1 MDFSIIFEN
10 INFYLKGLLLTLE
23 LVSLSLVLGFV
34 IALVLALLLVR
45 LKNSIWLYPIKAYI
59 YFFRGTP
66 LLVQIF
72 LIYYGLSQFEWIRD
86 SFAWAYLSEAF
97 PCALLALTL
106 NTAAYGCEI
115 IRVAIQTTEI
125 AEEEAAKAFGMSTF
139 QLYRKII
146 LPSTFRRMIPSY
158 SNEVIFMLHGSA
170 VVSTITLVDLTGV
183 ARIINSKYFSPYE
196 AYITSGLIYLIITL
210 LITNVS
216 KLLERHYLKHLKT

>member
-10 INFYLKGLLLTLE
+10 IDFYLKGLLLTLE

-72 LIYYGLSQFEWIRD
+72 LIYYGLSQFEWIRN
-86 SFAWAYLSEAF
+86 SFAWVYLAEAF

-125 AEEEAAKAFGMSTF
+125 AEEESAKAFGMSTF

-146 LPSTFRRMIPSY
+146 LPSAFRRMIPSY

>member
-10 INFYLKGLLLTLE
+10 TDLYLQGLVLTLQ
-23 LVSLSLVLGFV
+23 LVSLSLILGFV
-34 IALVLALLLVR
+34 IALILALILTS
-45 LKNSIWLYPIKAYI
+45 LKDSIWTYPIKAYV

-72 LIYYGLSQFEWIRD
+72 LIYYGFSQFEWIRN
-86 SFAWAYLSEAF
+86 SFAWVYLSEAF

-106 NTAAYGCEI
+106 NTAAYSCEI
-115 IRVAIQTTEI
+115 IRVAIKTTEI
-125 AEEEAAKAFGMSTF
+125 AEEESAKAFAMSTF
-139 QLYRKII
+139 RVYQKII
-146 LPSTFRRMIPSY
+146 LPSAFRRMIPTY
-158 SNEVIFMLHGSA
+158 TNEVIFMLHSSA

-216 KLLERHYLKHLKT
+216 KLLERHYLKHLKV

>member
-10 INFYLKGLLLTLE
+10 IGFYLQGLLLTLK
-23 LVSLSLVLGFV
+23 LVSLSLILGFV

-72 LIYYGLSQFEWIRD
+72 LIYYGLSQFEWIRN
-86 SFAWAYLSEAF
+86 SFAWVYLAEAF

-115 IRVAIQTTEI
+115 IRVAIQTTET

-146 LPSTFRRMIPSY
+146 LPSAFRRIIPSY

>member
-10 INFYLKGLLLTLE
+10 IDFYLKGLLLTLE

-72 LIYYGLSQFEWIRD
+72 LIYYGLSQFEWIRN
-86 SFAWAYLSEAF
+86 SFAWVYLAEAF

-125 AEEEAAKAFGMSTF
+125 AEEESAKAFGMSTF

-146 LPSTFRRMIPSY
+146 LPSAFRRMIPSY

-216 KLLERHYLKHLKT
+216 KLLERHYLKHLKV

>member
-10 INFYLKGLLLTLE
+10 INFYLQGLLLTLE

-72 LIYYGLSQFEWIRD
+72 LIYYGLSQFEWIRN
-86 SFAWAYLSEAF
+86 SFAWVYLAEAF

-125 AEEEAAKAFGMSTF
+125 AEEEAGKAFGMSTF

-146 LPSTFRRMIPSY
+146 LPSAFRRIIPSY

>member
-10 INFYLKGLLLTLE
+10 IGFYLEGLVVTLE
-23 LVSLSLVLGFV
+23 LVFVSLILGFF
-34 IALVLALLLVR
+34 IALALALMLTN
-45 LKNSIWLYPIKAYI
+45 LKNSIWTYPIKSYI

-72 LIYYGLSQFEWIRD
+72 LIYYGFSQFEWIRD
-86 SFAWAYLSEAF
+86 SFAWVYLSEAF

-106 NTAAYGCEI
+106 NTAAYSCEI
-115 IRVAIQTTEI
+115 IRVAIKTTEL
-125 AEEEAAKAFGMSTF
+125 AEEEAGKAFGMTTF
-139 QLYRKII
+139 QLYQKII
-146 LPSTFRRMIPSY
+146 LPSSFRRMIPSY

-196 AYITSGLIYLIITL
+196 AYITSGLIYLIITI
-210 LITNVS
+210 LITNAS
-216 KLLERHYLKHLKT
+216 KYLEKRYLKHLEN

>member
-10 INFYLKGLLLTLE
+10 IPFYLQGLLLTLK
-23 LVSLSLVLGFV
+23 LVSLALVIGFV
-34 IALVLALLLVR
+34 IALVLALILIS
-45 LKNSIWLYPIKAYI
+45 LKNSIWAYLINAYI

-86 SFAWAYLSEAF
+86 SFAWVYLSEAF

-106 NTAAYGCEI
+106 NTAAYSCEI
-115 IRVAIQTTEI
+115 IRVAINTTELS
-125 AEEEAAKAFGMSTF
+125 EEEAAKAFGMNAP

-146 LPSTFRRMIPSY
+146 LPSAFRRMIPAY

-196 AYITSGLIYLIITL
+196 AYITSGLIYLVITL
-210 LITNVS
+210 LITSVS
-216 KLLERHYLKHLKT
+216 KLLEKYYLRHLNV